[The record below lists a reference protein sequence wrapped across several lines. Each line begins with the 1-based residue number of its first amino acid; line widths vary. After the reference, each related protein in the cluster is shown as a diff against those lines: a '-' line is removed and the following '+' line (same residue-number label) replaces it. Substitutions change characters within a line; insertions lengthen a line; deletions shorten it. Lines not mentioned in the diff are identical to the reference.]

1 MSKADAVQAQIDVL
15 SSWTAEL
22 NENFDDDLD
31 RIVRF
36 DYSANLAAAL
46 ELHGIDDPNTAWYV
60 FSEREEALK
69 GLLSRVY
76 GAASRREPSSQL

>member
-60 FSEREEALK
+60 FSEREKTLK
-69 GLLSRVY
+69 GLLSRV
-76 GAASRREPSSQL
+76 

>member
-1 MSKADAVQAQIDVL
+1 MGKVQAVQAQIDALNGWIV
-15 SSWTAEL
+15 EL
-22 NENFDDDLD
+22 NENFDDNLD

-46 ELHGIDDPNTAWYV
+46 DLHGIDDPHTAWYV

-69 GLLSRVY
+69 GLLSRV
-76 GAASRREPSSQL
+76 

>member
-1 MSKADAVQAQIDVL
+1 MGKVQAVQAQIDALDGWIV
-15 SSWTAEL
+15 EL

-46 ELHGIDDPNTAWYV
+46 DLHGIDDPHTAWCV

-69 GLLSRVY
+69 GLLSRV
-76 GAASRREPSSQL
+76 

>member
-1 MSKADAVQAQIDVL
+1 LGKVQAVQAQIEAL
-15 SSWTAEL
+15 SGWIVEL
-22 NENFDDDLD
+22 NENFDDNLD

-46 ELHGIDDPNTAWYV
+46 DLHGIDDPHTAWYV

-69 GLLSRVY
+69 GLLSRV
-76 GAASRREPSSQL
+76 

>member
-15 SSWTAEL
+15 SGWTAEL

-36 DYSANLAAAL
+36 DYSADLAAAMD
-46 ELHGIDDPNTAWYV
+46 LHGIDDPHTAWYV
-60 FSEREEALK
+60 FSEREEALR
-69 GLLSRVY
+69 GLLSRV
-76 GAASRREPSSQL
+76 

>member
-1 MSKADAVQAQIDVL
+1 MGKVQAVQAQIEALDGWIV
-15 SSWTAEL
+15 EL

-60 FSEREEALK
+60 FSERAEALRE
-69 GLLSRVY
+69 LLSRV
-76 GAASRREPSSQL
+76 

>member
-46 ELHGIDDPNTAWYV
+46 VLHGIDDPHTAWYV

-69 GLLSRVY
+69 ELLSRV
-76 GAASRREPSSQL
+76 

>member
-1 MSKADAVQAQIDVL
+1 LGKVQAVQAQIEALDGWIV
-15 SSWTAEL
+15 EL
-22 NENFDDDLD
+22 NENFDADFD

-46 ELHGIDDPNTAWYV
+46 DLHGIDDPHTAWYV

-69 GLLSRVY
+69 GLLSRV
-76 GAASRREPSSQL
+76 

>member
-1 MSKADAVQAQIDVL
+1 LGKVQAVQAQIEALNGWIV
-15 SSWTAEL
+15 EL
-22 NENFDDDLD
+22 NENFDDNLD

-46 ELHGIDDPNTAWYV
+46 DLHGIDDPHTAWYV

-69 GLLSRVY
+69 GLLSRV
-76 GAASRREPSSQL
+76 

>member
-1 MSKADAVQAQIDVL
+1 MGKVQAVQAQIEALNGWIV
-15 SSWTAEL
+15 EL
-22 NENFDDDLD
+22 NENFDDNLD

-46 ELHGIDDPNTAWYV
+46 DLHGIDDPHTAWYV

-69 GLLSRVY
+69 GLLSRV
-76 GAASRREPSSQL
+76 

>member
-31 RIVRF
+31 RIVHF

-60 FSEREEALK
+60 FSEREKTLK
-69 GLLSRVY
+69 GLLSRV
-76 GAASRREPSSQL
+76 

>member
-1 MSKADAVQAQIDVL
+1 LGKVQAVQAQIDALNGWIV
-15 SSWTAEL
+15 EL

-46 ELHGIDDPNTAWYV
+46 DLHGIDDPHTAWYV

-69 GLLSRVY
+69 GLLSRV
-76 GAASRREPSSQL
+76 